1 MEVLKSMKKRIP
13 NDISL
18 IGYEDDFSNV
28 IDLMSIRLTAVKQN
42 LPSIGETAMRQLIT
56 LIMGYP
62 VENGVTLISSEY
74 IIRDSVKSIY
84 R

>member
-1 MEVLKSMKKRIP
+1 
-13 NDISL
+13 
-18 IGYEDDFSNV
+18 
-28 IDLMSIRLTAVKQN
+28 MSIRLTAVKQN